1 MSASRYQA
9 LELVG
14 LYTTATPHSWHIQR
28 ESALLVINTDYAAK
42 EAVVGNDVAPHRLS
56 RNVLLPVL

>member
-1 MSASRYQA
+1 
-9 LELVG
+9 
-14 LYTTATPHSWHIQR
+14 
-28 ESALLVINTDYAAK
+28 LVINTDYAAK